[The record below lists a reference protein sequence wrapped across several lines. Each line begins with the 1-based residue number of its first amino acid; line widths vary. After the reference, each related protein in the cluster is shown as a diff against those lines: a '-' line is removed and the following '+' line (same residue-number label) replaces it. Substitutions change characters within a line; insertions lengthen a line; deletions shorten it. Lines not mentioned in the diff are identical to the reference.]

1 MSKKLN
7 RKAVDFQP
15 DAVEIAMRPLPL
27 AARLGVFFGITVFV
41 AALLASYFCKVDVI
55 VEGSGKLVSVDQNI
69 VMKPLDRSV
78 IKSIDVKVGQV
89 VKRGQLLI
97 SFDPSINKAEEERLR
112 SELNSIEAQYERWL
126 AEFENRDY
134 KLPVQPT
141 RNQQWQRAIFDQR
154 SNYFKE
160 KLRYFDESIKRVEA
174 NISSTDE
181 TILKQRQRYK
191 ALDEI
196 AGMYE
201 DLHRKKAASKKD
213 VLEIQM
219 SKMQLEADIAKLE
232 NSIREANHE
241 KQSTAASRETFIM
254 EWKKDISERF

>member
-41 AALLASYFCKVDVI
+41 SALLASYFCKVDVI

-97 SFDPSINKAEEERLR
+97 SFDPSINKAEEDRLR
-112 SELNSIEAQYERWL
+112 SEMQSIDAQYERWQ
-126 AEFENRDY
+126 AEFTGKKY
-134 KLPVQPT
+134 TLPAQPT
-141 RNQQWQRAIFDQR
+141 KNQIWQLAIYNQR
-154 SNYFKE
+154 QSYYQE
-160 KLRYFDESIKRVEA
+160 KLRYFDESIKRIEA
-174 NISSTDE
+174 NIKLPKKERSNCFVLFLSKPTGLVYNHDAVVY
-181 TILKQRQRYK
+181 I
-191 ALDEI
+191 I
-196 AGMYE
+196 AEGVY
-201 DLHRKKAASKKD
+201 H
-213 VLEIQM
+213 
-219 SKMQLEADIAKLE
+219 
-232 NSIREANHE
+232 H
-241 KQSTAASRETFIM
+241 TFRCAFL
-254 EWKKDISERF
+254 SA